1 MSINLNFNNVN
12 FKNKDS
18 YYFIILLFYYL
29 ILNIF
34 IK

>member
-18 YYFIILLFYYL
+18 YYFIILLFNFEYIY
-29 ILNIF
+29 
-34 IK
+34 